1 VSSSHPC
8 QFEVGGT
15 DRHADQIDPRH
26 FSKPSLPISS
36 ETDLQLSFASLEQSY
51 KAVTTFLLKNCR
63 HDPGRLPPPDF
74 RLIASGEGLEDLINL
89 LELVILAA
97 FKGANRNIYAKDIQD
112 LPEATQKLIFELI
125 ASHSDDD
132 DDEEQQDENAG
143 SEGSSQPASSRG
155 DDRIDLP
162 IGFDAD
168 LAREERL
175 LKLVAERKEAQQE
188 KQVYRDQLSDLHSR
202 YTSLQQ
208 SFERTQDELKDTKDR
223 LQTLL
228 SGRDPQSSY
237 RSSQPEKDEQ
247 IAELE
252 AKLSELEEANEALN
266 RSKEVFRVKAE
277 KSQSLQDDYDE
288 IKQQNA
294 SLRNRVNALDKYK
307 QKAEEGRN
315 LEDRNRVLEAKVADL
330 QKQLKESD
338 SSLVSIVELRRTND
352 EYRQLLSTIEQDRN
366 EQHEMKMRIELQY
379 HTLVAEHRE
388 SVDQLARQNATNEEL
403 ESRLHE
409 YEEGHTPT
417 TTKPRAPESTT
428 LSGYDEDFAQDEA
441 KLSQEFTMVDVDDQ
455 NYISEVEL
463 RAIMA
468 AMQAQARDA
477 GTSGKSFSI
486 AEEKKLADKIEKTRH
501 TAKQL
506 IQVIDFLAQPR
517 VELVGVKDLDSSLP
531 FKPLPPNIEDDVAS
545 VYASAN
551 ASITSLARSSVTSLA
566 LSAAALRKPSA
577 ASVRSTNDIT
587 NDSTTPR
594 RASRLIPSIWR
605 GRI

>member
-1 VSSSHPC
+1 VSSTSRPR
-8 QFEVGGT
+8 QFLLRGP
-15 DRHADQIDPRH
+15 DSCADQIDPRH
-26 FSKPSLPISS
+26 FPKPTLQISNQ
-36 ETDLQLSFASLEQSY
+36 TDLQLSYASLEQSY
-51 KAVTTFLLKNCR
+51 TAVSTFLLENCR
-63 HDPGRLPPPDF
+63 QDPGRLPPPPDL
-74 RLIASGEGLEDLINL
+74 RLIASGEGVEDVINL
-89 LELVILAA
+89 LGFLILAA
-97 FKGANRNIYAKDIQD
+97 FKGANRNVFAKEIQA
-112 LPEATQKLIFELI
+112 LPEETQKLIFELI
-125 ASHSDDD
+125 ASHTDE

-143 SEGSSQPASSRG
+143 SEESSQLASSRG
-155 DDRIDLP
+155 DDRTGLP

-175 LKLVAERKEAQQE
+175 LKLVAERKQAQQE
-188 KQVYRDQLSDLHSR
+188 RQLYRDQLDGLHDR
-202 YTSLQQ
+202 HAILQQ
-208 SFERTQDELKDTKDR
+208 RFDMTQEELKDTKDR
-223 LQTLL
+223 LHTLL
-228 SGRDPQSSY
+228 SGKDRQATYRGSQS
-237 RSSQPEKDEQ
+237 EKDGQ

-252 AKLSELEEANEALN
+252 AKVSELEEANEALN

-277 KSQSLQDDYDE
+277 KTQSLQDDYDE

-294 SLRNRVNALDKYK
+294 SLRNRVNALDKYR

-315 LEDRNRVLEAKVADL
+315 LEERNRALEAKVSDL

-338 SSLVSIVELRRTND
+338 SSQISITELRRTND

-388 SVDQLARQNATNEEL
+388 SLDQLARQNATNEEL

-417 TTKPRAPESTT
+417 TPKPRAPESIT
-428 LSGYDEDFAQDEA
+428 LSGYDDYFAQDEA
-441 KLSQEFTMVDVDDQ
+441 KLSQEFTMVDIDDQ
-455 NYISEVEL
+455 NFISETEL

-477 GTSGKSFSI
+477 GASGKSFGM

-517 VELVGVKDLDSSLP
+517 VELVGVKDLDNSHP
-531 FKPLPPNIEDDVAS
+531 FKRLQPTNEDDVAS
-545 VYASAN
+545 IYASAN
-551 ASITSLARSSVTSLA
+551 ASISSLARSSPAS
-566 LSAAALRKPSA
+566 SASSTAAVLKPSVA
-577 ASVRSTNDIT
+577 RLRSTNSLT

-594 RASRLIPSIWR
+594 RGSRFLPSLWR
-605 GRI
+605 G